1 MSQKFQLVRYQ
12 KGKKKFE
19 IMTKQGAVTKYKEG
33 KLGFNKVC
41 STTTIFTNVKKGDQ
55 AKEAD
60 LEAVFETTNEEE
72 ICRLILKMGTLQL
85 TAKEREAKVEQK
97 RQEVLHYIHSNWE
110 DPKSK
115 LPHPMVRLENA
126 FKASKCKVDV
136 EGDAMKQ
143 AEDAV
148 KKMQGELYFAKISQI
163 QGTLTLAMK
172 YMGVVEGMIRRFATV
187 TKTDYS
193 GSSVVYDF
201 ECSRGSLEKFQ
212 GALFKPTDGN
222 YKLVLSGMD
231 KALTKEV
238 TGKIRKMKKEKKA
251 KKKKKGKK

>member
-19 IMTKQGAVTKYKEG
+19 IMTKQGAVTKFKAG

-41 STTTIFTNVKKGDQ
+41 STTTIFTNVKKGEQ

-60 LEAVFETTNEEE
+60 LQEVFETTNEEK
-72 ICRLILKMGTLQL
+72 ICELILKMGKLQL
-85 TAKEREAKVEQK
+85 TAKERDAKVQQK
-97 RQEVLHYIHSNWE
+97 KMEILNYIHSNWE
-110 DPKSK
+110 DPKTK
-115 LPHPMVRLENA
+115 LPHPMVRLQNA
-126 FKASKCKVDV
+126 HKAAKCKVDV
-136 EGDAMKQ
+136 EGDVTKQ

-148 KKMQGELYFAKISQI
+148 KKMQGELYFAKISHI
-163 QGTLTLAMK
+163 QGRLTLAMK

-187 TKTDYS
+187 TKTDYL
-193 GSSVVYDF
+193 GSSVVYEF
-201 ECSRGSLEKFQ
+201 ECSRGRLEQFQ

-222 YKLVLSGMD
+222 YKLTLEGMD

-238 TGKIRKMKKEKKA
+238 TGKIRRQKKEKKA
-251 KKKKKGKK
+251 KKKKGKK

>member
-19 IMTKQGAVTKYKEG
+19 IITKQGAVTKFKEG
-33 KLGFNKVC
+33 KLGFNNVC
-41 STTTIFTNVKKGDQ
+41 STTTIFTNSKKGEQ
-55 AKEAD
+55 AKESD
-60 LEAVFETTNEEE
+60 LMEVFETTNEEKVCE
-72 ICRLILKMGTLQL
+72 LILKMGTLQL
-85 TAKEREAKVEQK
+85 TAKEREAKVQEK
-97 RQEVLHYIHSNWE
+97 RQQILHHIHSNWE

-115 LPHPMVRLENA
+115 LPHPMLRLENA

-136 EGDAMKQ
+136 EGDTMKQ

-148 KKMQGELYFAKISQI
+148 KKMQGDLLFARISQI

-172 YMGVVEGMIRRFATV
+172 YIGVVEGMIRRFATV
-187 TKTDYS
+187 NKTDYS
-193 GSSVVYDF
+193 GSSVVYQF
-201 ECSRGSLEKFQ
+201 ECSRGNLEKFQ

-231 KALTKEV
+231 QALNKEV
-238 TGKIRKMKKEKKA
+238 TGKMSKHKKEKKA
-251 KKKKKGKK
+251 KKKKGRK

>member
-19 IMTKQGAVTKYKEG
+19 IMTKQGAVTKFKEG
-33 KLGFNKVC
+33 KLGFDNVC
-41 STTTIFTNVKKGDQ
+41 STTTIFTNSKKGEQ
-55 AKEAD
+55 AKESD
-60 LEAVFETTNEEE
+60 LQDVFETTNEEE
-72 ICRLILKMGTLQL
+72 VCKLILKMGTLQL
-85 TAKEREAKVEQK
+85 TAKEREAKVQQK
-97 RQEVLHYIHSNWE
+97 RQQILHHIHSNWE

-115 LPHPMVRLENA
+115 LPHPMLRLENA

-136 EGDAMKQ
+136 EGDVMKQ

-172 YMGVVEGMIRRFATV
+172 YMGVVEGMIRRFTTV
-187 TKTDYS
+187 NKVDYS
-193 GSSVVYDF
+193 GSCVEYQF
-201 ECSRGSLEKFQ
+201 ECSRGNLEKFQ

-222 YKLVLSGMD
+222 YKLILAGMD

-238 TGKIRKMKKEKKA
+238 SGKMSKQRKEKKA
-251 KKKKKGKK
+251 KKKKGRK